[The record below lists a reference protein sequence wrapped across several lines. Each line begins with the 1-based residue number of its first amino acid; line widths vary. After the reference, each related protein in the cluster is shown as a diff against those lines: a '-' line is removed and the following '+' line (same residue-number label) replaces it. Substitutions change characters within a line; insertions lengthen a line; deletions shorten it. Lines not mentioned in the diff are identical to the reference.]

1 MMDERTRIVEE
12 LPGMGDLPRDAL
24 ISLARL
30 FDIRVYDNENLCQ
43 EGDDTDKLWIL
54 GQGQLAVIRSTE
66 RKGPFEVAQIQPTS
80 LVGYAGLIDITHR
93 TATLRA
99 KGTVEVLE
107 IQTEAARVMLET
119 HESLGASAF
128 RRALIV
134 AMSGQLRTSNTSI
147 GKLAVEVG
155 IAEPDANQI
164 MTVVPIV

>member
-1 MMDERTRIVEE
+1 
-12 LPGMGDLPRDAL
+12 
-24 ISLARL
+24 
-30 FDIRVYDNENLCQ
+30 
-43 EGDDTDKLWIL
+43 WIL

-66 RKGPFEVAQIQPTS
+66 RKGPFEVAQLQPTS
-80 LVGYAGLIDITHR
+80 LVGYAGLIGITHR

-134 AMSGQLRTSNTSI
+134 AMSGQLRTSNASI

>member
-1 MMDERTRIVEE
+1 
-12 LPGMGDLPRDAL
+12 
-24 ISLARL
+24 
-30 FDIRVYDNENLCQ
+30 
-43 EGDDTDKLWIL
+43 
-54 GQGQLAVIRSTE
+54 
-66 RKGPFEVAQIQPTS
+66 VAQLQPTC

-99 KGTVEVLE
+99 KGIVEVLE
-107 IQTEAARVMLET
+107 IQTETARAMLDT

-147 GKLAVEVG
+147 GKLAVDVG

-164 MTVVPIV
+164 ITIVPIV